1 MSLLVLPTGIAWSIA
16 DSRRINVFE
25 YANDQIEARLFLET
39 FWTTDAAPLKVC
51 TSLSTS
57 DGVLEQK
64 DFLEPNRNER
74 STR

>member
-39 FWTTDAAPLKVC
+39 FWTTDAAPPKVVFRHLLQKGSWNREILLNPILKQAP
-51 TSLSTS
+51 L
-57 DGVLEQK
+57 
-64 DFLEPNRNER
+64 
-74 STR
+74 